1 MKTWLT
7 PTAVE
12 DKFIPNEAV
21 STCYA
26 VACDWSEANK
36 YEDKFGLLG
45 DSGSVWNGHEVLGKV
60 QHGDGGCGKA
70 ENQVLVVNNGYI
82 VSMKEVSNDPSHIAT
97 TNCQLYNDP
106 DYKSPAS
113 GLAFTEGQRI
123 YWTTTATDSKRT
135 WHHQGVISHLN
146 NSKSLS

>member
-36 YEDKFGLLG
+36 YEDRFGLKG
-45 DSGSVWNGHEVLGKV
+45 TDSFINDKGEWVGKV
-60 QHGDGGCGKA
+60 LHTSGGCGKA
-70 ENQVLVVNNGYI
+70 ENQVLAVNNGNI
-82 VSMKEVSNDPSHIAT
+82 VSMKEVSNDPNHIAT
-97 TNCQLYNDP
+97 TACQLYTDSN
-106 DYKSPAS
+106 YSSPAP
-113 GLAFTEGQRI
+113 GLAFIDGQRI
-123 YWTTTATDSKRT
+123 YWTTTATKPKRT
-135 WHHQGVISHLN
+135 WHHQGVINHLN

>member
-26 VACDWSEANK
+26 VACNYNDANT
-36 YEDKFGLLG
+36 YERGFGLEG
-45 DSGSVWNGHEVLGKV
+45 TDSFINNNGEWIGKV
-60 QHGDGGCGKA
+60 LHTSDGCGKA

-82 VSMKEVSNDPSHIAT
+82 VSMKEVSNDPNHIGT
-97 TNCQLYNDP
+97 TDCQLYNGP
-106 DYKSPAS
+106 DYSSPVS
-113 GLAFTEGQRI
+113 GLTFTEEQKI
-123 YWTTTATDSKRT
+123 YWTTSATKPKRT

-146 NSKSLS
+146 SSKSMS

>member
-26 VACDWSEANK
+26 VACDWSKANA
-36 YEDKFGLLG
+36 YEDQFGLKG
-45 DSGSVWNGHEVLGKV
+45 IDSFINDKGEWVGKV
-60 QHGDGGCGKA
+60 LHTSGGCGKA
-70 ENQVLVVNNGYI
+70 ESQVLVVNNGHI
-82 VSMKEVSNDPSHIAT
+82 VSMKEVSNDPTHIAT
-97 TNCQLYNDP
+97 TNCQLYSDSK
-106 DYKSPAS
+106 YSSPTS
-113 GLAFTEGQRI
+113 GLAFTEGERI
-123 YWTTTATDSKRT
+123 YWTTTATNPKRT

>member
-26 VACDWSEANK
+26 VACDWSKANI
-36 YEDKFGLLG
+36 YEDNLGLKG
-45 DSGSVWNGHEVLGKV
+45 SSGSIWNGHEWIGYVE
-60 QHGDGGCGKA
+60 HGDGGCGKA
-70 ENQVLVVNNGYI
+70 ESQVLVVNNGYI
-82 VSMKEVSNDPSHIAT
+82 VSMKEVSNDPSHIST
-97 TNCQLYNDP
+97 TDCQLYNDSN
-106 DYKSPAS
+106 YSSPAK

-123 YWTTTATDSKRT
+123 YWTTTATKPTRT
-135 WHHQGVISHLN
+135 WHHQGKVFHVDDKTMS
-146 NSKSLS
+146 

>member
-12 DKFIPNEAV
+12 DKFIPNEAA

-26 VACDWSEANK
+26 LACDYNAANT
-36 YEDKFGLLG
+36 YEDSKNLRGS
-45 DSGSVWNGHEVLGKV
+45 SGSFWNGKEWIGYVE
-60 QHGDGGCGKA
+60 HGDKGCGKA

-82 VSMKEVSNDPSHIAT
+82 VSMKEVSNDPTHIAT
-97 TNCQLYNDP
+97 TNCQLYNDH
-106 DYKSPAS
+106 DYNSPAS
-113 GLAFTEGQRI
+113 GLTFTEGQRI
-123 YWTTTATDSKRT
+123 YWPTTATNPKRT

-146 NSKSLS
+146 NSKSMS

>member
-1 MKTWLT
+1 MKTWLI

-26 VACDWSEANK
+26 VACDYEAANG
-36 YEDKFGLLG
+36 YERSHGIYG
-45 DSGSVWNGHEVLGKV
+45 SSGSVWNGSDFIGRVAHTSK
-60 QHGDGGCGKA
+60 DCGKA

-82 VSMKEVSNDPSHIAT
+82 VSMKEVSNDPNHIAT

-106 DYKSPAS
+106 DYNSLAQ
-113 GLAFTEGQRI
+113 GLAFTDGQRI
-123 YWTTTATDSKRT
+123 YWTTTASGNRT

-146 NSKSLS
+146 DSKSLS

>member
-7 PTAVE
+7 STAVE

-26 VACDWSEANK
+26 VACNYKDANA
-36 YEDKFGLLG
+36 YEDRFGLRG
-45 DSGSVWNGHEVLGKV
+45 TESFYNDKGEWIGKV
-60 QHGDGGCGKA
+60 LHTSDGCGNP
-70 ENQVLVVNNGYI
+70 ESQVLVVNNGYI
-82 VSMKEVSNDPSHIAT
+82 VSMKEVSNNPNHIAT

-106 DYKSPAS
+106 DYNSPVP
-113 GLAFTEGQRI
+113 GLAFTEGQKI
-123 YWTTTATDSKRT
+123 YWTTTATKPKRT

>member
-1 MKTWLT
+1 MKKWLT

-26 VACDWSEANK
+26 VACDYDAANR
-36 YEDKFGLLG
+36 YEDSKGLKG
-45 DSGSVWNGHEVLGKV
+45 DSGTIWNGNEFVGKV
-60 QHGDGGCGKA
+60 LHTSGGCGKA
-70 ENQVLVVNNGYI
+70 ESQVLVVNNGYI
-82 VSMKEVSNDPSHIAT
+82 VSMKEVSNDPNHIGT
-97 TNCQLYNDP
+97 TNCQLYTDR
-106 DYKSPAS
+106 DYSSPTS
-113 GLAFTEGQRI
+113 GLTFTEGQRI
-123 YWTTTATDSKRT
+123 YWTTSATDPKRT